1 VPDLTRE
8 QTLEFLRAW
17 PAQIAHVSTVR
28 PDGTT
33 ATVPVWFRIDAA
45 DDLLIWTSHH
55 RKWVQRVA
63 ASGHL
68 SFSVAET
75 SFPLRGVMGAG
86 PAVVLGDDD
95 AIDVTAERAAIIRR
109 YVMPWL
115 VPAYEES
122 RAEHRAIIRVALDR
136 LTGWSF
142 DES

>member
-1 VPDLTRE
+1 MPDLTRE

-63 ASGHL
+63 TSGHL
-68 SFSVAET
+68 SVTETNHQWSREHSVT
-75 SFPLRGVMGAG
+75 RTFR
-86 PAVVLGDDD
+86 
-95 AIDVTAERAAIIRR
+95 TR
-109 YVMPWL
+109 
-115 VPAYEES
+115 
-122 RAEHRAIIRVALDR
+122 
-136 LTGWSF
+136 T
-142 DES
+142 